1 MKILHLINTL
11 SVGGAELHL
20 LSLCRHLQRYGLEIV
35 VACLREQVKD
45 SRSLRADFETEHIR
59 VVNLRADSRYDCYF
73 LSRFARLL
81 KQEYPAIVHT
91 HLPRADLAGGLGH
104 LLHPSIPWISSVH
117 DIHSKSWAG
126 KWTLP
131 LLNVVWRQA
140 DAVIAISHAV
150 KDWLVQERRVP
161 SDKVAVI
168 HYGLE
173 TQWFAQAHMHGRKH
187 SAPAGRAV
195 IGTIGRLEPRKGQ
208 AGLIQAMPAVLRKVP
223 NASLLIA
230 GHDPWGYGQTLQ
242 ALITELGLGE
252 HVQLVGFQDDV
263 PAFLSGV
270 DVFAF
275 ASRAE
280 GFGQVLLEAMAAGR
294 PVVASKLAPHTE
306 IVVDGETG
314 LLVQVDSPSAFADS
328 ISWLLL
334 HPEEAQRMGRRGQD
348 RVYHSF
354 SAERMAAETLG
365 LYRTLIGEHPIQ
377 APVT

>member
-45 SRSLRADFETEHIR
+45 SRSLRVDFETEHIR
-59 VVNLRADSRYDCYF
+59 VVDLCADNRYDCYF

-81 KQEYPAIVHT
+81 KQESPAIVHT

-104 LLHPSIPWISSVH
+104 LLHPSMPWISSVH

-187 SAPAGRAV
+187 GAPAGRAV

-306 IVVDGETG
+306 IVVDG
-314 LLVQVDSPSAFADS
+314 
-328 ISWLLL
+328 
-334 HPEEAQRMGRRGQD
+334 
-348 RVYHSF
+348 
-354 SAERMAAETLG
+354 
-365 LYRTLIGEHPIQ
+365 
-377 APVT
+377 

>member
-1 MKILHLINTL
+1 MN
-11 SVGGAELHL
+11 
-20 LSLCRHLQRYGLEIV
+20 
-35 VACLREQVKD
+35 
-45 SRSLRADFETEHIR
+45 
-59 VVNLRADSRYDCYF
+59 
-73 LSRFARLL
+73 
-81 KQEYPAIVHT
+81 
-91 HLPRADLAGGLGH
+91 
-104 LLHPSIPWISSVH
+104 
-117 DIHSKSWAG
+117 
-126 KWTLP
+126 
-131 LLNVVWRQA
+131 
-140 DAVIAISHAV
+140 
-150 KDWLVQERRVP
+150 
-161 SDKVAVI
+161 
-168 HYGLE
+168 
-173 TQWFAQAHMHGRKH
+173 GRKH
-187 SAPAGRAV
+187 GAPAGRAV

-208 AGLIQAMPAVLRKVP
+208 AGLIQAMPAVLHKVP

-252 HVQLVGFQDDV
+252 RVQLVGFQDDV

-270 DVFAF
+270 DMFAF

-314 LLVQVDSPSAFADS
+314 LLVQVDNPSAFAAG

-348 RVYHSF
+348 RVYHYF
-354 SAERMAAETLG
+354 SAERMAAETLV
-365 LYRTLIGEHPIQ
+365 LYRTLIGEHSIQ